1 MMKPAEYD
9 AWYDT
14 PRGRWIGETELR
26 LLAHLLGPLPGLTLL
41 DVGCGTGW
49 FTRAFADHADRIVG
63 LDVDADNLA
72 FARSRASGHE
82 VYVRADAARLPFA
95 DGAFDAAISVTA
107 LCFVNRWQDAL
118 AEIARVSRARFAIGL
133 LHRCSAL
140 WLSRGRTGSA
150 GAYSGAHW
158 HTGAEIKE
166 ALRVLPV
173 RNVRIGYAVFDPA
186 ASNIS
191 RMLERVVPSRVPL
204 GSFLAV
210 AADVAR

>member
-14 PRGRWIGETELR
+14 PRGRWIGEAEFR
-26 LLAHLLGPLPGLTLL
+26 LLAHLLGPLPGRTLL

-49 FTRAFADHADRIVG
+49 FTRAFADRADRIVG
-63 LDVDADNLA
+63 LDVDAGNLA
-72 FARSRASGHE
+72 FARSRSTSHE
-82 VYVRADAARLPFA
+82 VYVRADASRLPFA

-118 AEIARVSRARFAIGL
+118 AEIVRVSRARFAIGL
-133 LHRCSAL
+133 LHRGSAL
-140 WLSRGRTGSA
+140 WLSKGRTGSA

-173 RNVRIGYAVFDPA
+173 RNARFGYAVFDPA
-186 ASNIS
+186 ASSIS